1 MADVLGGLGAMFGAA
16 GKGLMDMV
24 VFKEQEAAQ
33 ERLEAFQ
40 KAQLELQRES
50 VTSEK
55 TNRYLDRDQRDKEFF
70 ASLKHSYRKLWY
82 DAESNIARLYNERA
96 MQGERFAHDKSMVG
110 VNTEAMKRMKLFD
123 VEEYLPRVAG
133 IEAQKD
139 FSVQAGVGFLGL
151 FARAGE
157 PLLNTIY
164 AKDTKPPERDEAIE
178 RFNDLMNN
186 AMNIRVSL
194 QGPMKQGDFFAYF
207 KNPQK
212 AQETVGWFDQ
222 FVGEYADQIGRIYR
236 GSGDIL
242 KTIQELGPVGSS
254 FSPIPFSGTVS
265 TGSFLGRMSKSKVK
279 TFYQSISD
287 QFNSYLSGQT
297 EASRER
303 GAFFGGRGPTFGE
316 K

>member
-1 MADVLGGLGAMFGAA
+1 MADILGGLGGMFGAA
-16 GKGLMDMV
+16 GKGMMDMM

-33 ERLEAFQ
+33 NRLEGFQ
-40 KAQLELQRES
+40 KDQLDLQKRIADDENN
-50 VTSEK
+50 
-55 TNRYLDRDQRDKEFF
+55 NRYWDRRQRDHEFEVKTLF
-70 ASLKHSYRKLWY
+70 DMKRLFY
-82 DAESNIARLYNERA
+82 DAEASITRMYNERA
-96 MQGERFAHDKSMVG
+96 MQQAGFAHDKSMVG
-110 VNTEAMKRMKLFD
+110 VQSEALKMMKLFD

-157 PLLNTIY
+157 PLLDTIY

-242 KTIQELGPVGSS
+242 KTIHGLGPGGV
-254 FSPIPFSGTVS
+254 FDIPVPFKQALQG
-265 TGSFLGRMSKSKVK
+265 GSFLGRMGMNRAK